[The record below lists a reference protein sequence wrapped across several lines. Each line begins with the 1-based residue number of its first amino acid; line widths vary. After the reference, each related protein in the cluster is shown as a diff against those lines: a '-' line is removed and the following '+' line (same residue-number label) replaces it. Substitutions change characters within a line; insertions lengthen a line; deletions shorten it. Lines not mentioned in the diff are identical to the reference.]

1 MRHSGYTLVETPD
14 TSFHVDNKGNMNF
27 WTTEFAEIIHN
38 EFSLDLY
45 FTVGIRRYYQ
55 MQYQNINVSMYLYD
69 THSLYPLPNSIIII
83 INYNYILYNYI
94 YNIYYIYFY
103 IIYILVSDSKLNS
116 AAVNEVEAFNGFFL
130 RLKQMLSETRK
141 TNFYFPKVY

>member
-1 MRHSGYTLVETPD
+1 METPD

-38 EFSLDLY
+38 EFSLGLY
-45 FTVGIRRYYQ
+45 FTVGLQRYYQ

-83 INYNYILYNYI
+83 INYNYILYNY
-94 YNIYYIYFY
+94 NILYYTYMQRSI
-103 IIYILVSDSKLNS
+103 
-116 AAVNEVEAFNGFFL
+116 
-130 RLKQMLSETRK
+130 
-141 TNFYFPKVY
+141 